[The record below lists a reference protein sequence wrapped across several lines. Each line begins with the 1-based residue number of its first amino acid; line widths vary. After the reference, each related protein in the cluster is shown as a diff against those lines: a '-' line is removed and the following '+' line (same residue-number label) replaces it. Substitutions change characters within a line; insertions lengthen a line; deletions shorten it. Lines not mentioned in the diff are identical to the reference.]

1 MIGGGSTG
9 KMTLTFGAKRARRL
23 LAGGRDG
30 KGCKVL
36 ARRRDRRHNRN
47 RMASGDTERR
57 LIQWTDYDVA

>member
-9 KMTLTFGAKRARRL
+9 KMTLTFGAKRARRIV
-23 LAGGRDG
+23 GRDS

-57 LIQWTDYDVA
+57 LIQRTAYDVA